1 MRHSF
6 RQLPFSKVVRTERIG
21 GERIRV
27 VGGIVRRSI
36 IERVGVGRIRIEGI
50 QTKGRIIRTGR
61 HTGIVKTKRMRF
73 GRERNTD
80 IGRVSI
86 YCFARIKIIEEP
98 HNAPHLRNP
107 KYS

>member
-21 GERIRV
+21 GERIRAI
-27 VGGIVRRSI
+27 GGIIRRPI
-36 IERVGVGRIRIEGI
+36 IECVGVGRIRIEGI
-50 QTKGRIIRTGR
+50 QAKGRIVRTGR

-73 GRERNTD
+73 GRERNAD

-98 HNAPHLRNP
+98 HNTPHLRNP
-107 KYS
+107 KYI